1 MSVTAVMEDE
11 RRVAVRLMALI
22 GMAGALA
29 LLAGGGEYG
38 TWLALAL
45 AAGTGGCAWWLA
57 VRNPVPA
64 LPERGAGEL
73 EVLCGSV
80 LPVWEAQIGSART
93 QTEQA
98 VESLA
103 ARFAQLVER
112 IESAVAASH
121 QSTGE
126 DGDADGSVLAL
137 LSSSQDDLHSVVEAM
152 RTAALEKEA
161 MLAEIHALEGL
172 TVQLKDMADDV
183 GRIAAQTNLLSLNA
197 SIEAARAGQA
207 GRGFAVVAGEV
218 RTLSQR
224 SADTGRQIGATV
236 ATVNKVIAATLAVSR
251 QYARQDAEVAAH
263 AEQTIHAVLERFRG
277 NAGGLSDATQL
288 LRTESN
294 LIRDDISDILV
305 SLQFQ
310 DRSSQILAQVSADI
324 GKLSEVLAG
333 AAPGMLDAAAWLSD
347 MERTYTTPEQHALHG
362 GGSTAASTPAITFF

>member
-1 MSVTAVMEDE
+1 MRSGAAMDDE
-11 RRVAVRLMALI
+11 RRMAVRLIAFL

-29 LLAGGGEYG
+29 LLGGGGEYG
-38 TWLALAL
+38 VGLALAL
-45 AAGTGGCAWWLA
+45 AACTAGCAWWLA
-57 VRNPVPA
+57 VRTPAPVPA
-64 LPERGAGEL
+64 DDSAAEL
-73 EVLCGSV
+73 ETLCGSV
-80 LPVWEAQIGSART
+80 LPVWEAQIGSARS

-98 VESLA
+98 IEALA

-121 QSTGE
+121 QSAG
-126 DGDADGSVLAL
+126 DDADGSVLAL

-161 MLAEIHALEGL
+161 MLAEIHALEDL
-172 TVQLKDMADDV
+172 TVRLKDMADDV

-197 SIEAARAGQA
+197 SIEAARAGPA

-224 SADTGRQIGATV
+224 SAETGRQIGATV
-236 ATVNKVIAATLAVSR
+236 ATVNQVIAATLAVSR

-263 AEQTIHAVLERFRG
+263 AEQTIHSVLERFRG

-288 LRTESN
+288 LRAESS

-310 DRSSQILAQVSADI
+310 DRSSQILAQVGADI
-324 GKLSEVLAG
+324 GKLSGVLAG
-333 AAPGMLDAAAWLSD
+333 TAPGMLDAATWLSE

-362 GGSTAASTPAITFF
+362 GGAASASAPAITFF